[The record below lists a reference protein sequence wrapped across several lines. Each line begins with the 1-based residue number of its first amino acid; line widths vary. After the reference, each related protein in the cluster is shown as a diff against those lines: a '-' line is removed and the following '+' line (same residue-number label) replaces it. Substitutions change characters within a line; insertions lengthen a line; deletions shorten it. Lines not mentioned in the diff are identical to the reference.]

1 MASLDNME
9 VIPGLSGKIVR
20 CPVVSCSRLLALVLC
35 GVFGT
40 LSAQLPAG
48 APGGRPPPTNGR
60 RPRGPLGGGG
70 PQPPTGRLRPGGC
83 GPPPTNG
90 RRVFRVSR
98 APLVWVLQSS
108 ARACKPI
115 YCERQTRPDG
125 RKRPPPGVF
134 VALPFLPDDDC
145 SGLTQKTQKS
155 AKSNDR
161 ARKVQRSH

>member
-1 MASLDNME
+1 ME
-9 VIPGLSGKIVR
+9 LENRTKIRFPVWATPLNGSMNGGDLRKIVNFMQR
-20 CPVVSCSRLLALVLC
+20 AKQGREAAHAALAREKKR
-35 GVFGT
+35 
-40 LSAQLPAG
+40 
-48 APGGRPPPTNGR
+48 GGRPPPTNGR

-90 RRVFRVSR
+90 RRVFYVSR
-98 APLVWVLQSS
+98 LPLVWILQSS

-145 SGLTQKTQKS
+145 SGLTQKTQK
-155 AKSNDR
+155 KR
-161 ARKVQRSH
+161 EK